1 MDYSQKYKKNIIFY
15 KLAYERKRG
24 KDGGCREKDGQAIV
38 RLAMPTLRIG
48 FAYSYFRRDVVL
60 L

>member
-1 MDYSQKYKKNIIFY
+1 MNEKEAKTEGV
-15 KLAYERKRG
+15 ER
-24 KDGGCREKDGQAIV
+24 KDGQAIV

-48 FAYSYFRRDVVL
+48 FAYSYFRRGVVL